1 MSNVCRRTYNKERAA
16 PYFID
21 TCDASFGPSG
31 LAYACENRPRH
42 RTETLVDARLAVGT
56 TKDDNGCS

>member
-1 MSNVCRRTYNKERAA
+1 MHLSRSPHVYNVCRRTYNKERAA

-31 LAYACENRPRH
+31 LAYACEKRLRH
-42 RTETLVDARLAVGT
+42 RAETLLG
-56 TKDDNGCS
+56 